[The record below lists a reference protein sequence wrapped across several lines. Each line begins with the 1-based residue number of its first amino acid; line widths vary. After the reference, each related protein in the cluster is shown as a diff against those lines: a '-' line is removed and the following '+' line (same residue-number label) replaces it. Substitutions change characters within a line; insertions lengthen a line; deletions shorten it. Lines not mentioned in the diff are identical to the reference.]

1 MKHLFLI
8 VFTLPFFLF
17 SQVKPINLSVNLEK
31 IETDSKVVIA
41 TVKVVKDGKETHQE
55 VLQNGWFKHQLDTGA
70 IYKIYFSKINHTTK
84 HLLIDTRL
92 LPKKAKSSKEAKPS
106 EEAKSTADGE
116 QQFQLQKIYLKDTS
130 FETPNSPEVFTEN
143 WEPDVNVELQSAG
156 KPITD
161 DVHEV
166 VLTVTIT
173 AKVGDN
179 TAYLVEVH
187 QAGVFTLTGFNEN
200 DRAQMLGSYCPNI
213 LFPYAR
219 EAISDLIGKG
229 GFPQLLLAPVNF
241 DALYAQHLQQQQEKN
256 TAAEEPIH

>member
-1 MKHLFLI
+1 MAKKSKEKE
-8 VFTLPFFLF
+8 P
-17 SQVKPINLSVNLEK
+17 KVNE
-31 IETDSKVVIA
+31 
-41 TVKVVKDGKETHQE
+41 
-55 VLQNGWFKHQLDTGA
+55 
-70 IYKIYFSKINHTTK
+70 TTK
-84 HLLIDTRL
+84 PAED
-92 LPKKAKSSKEAKPS
+92 
-106 EEAKSTADGE
+106 E

-143 WEPDVNVELQSAG
+143 WEPDVNVELQTAG

-166 VLTVTIT
+166 VLTVTVT
-173 AKVGDN
+173 AKVGDK

-187 QAGVFTLTGFNEN
+187 QAGVFTLTSFSDNE
-200 DRAQMLGSYCPNI
+200 RAHMLASYCPNI

-241 DALYAQHLQQQQEKN
+241 DALYNQHVQQQQAKSK
-256 TAAEEPIH
+256 TTEEPVH